1 VTGEDNP
8 QFVLHEYFTHHHH
21 FDFRFEKRGELKSWS
36 EEPEREKIAP
46 LKLPLVGKRWFF
58 YIFSCYWIIE
68 KIPIDVIRTR
78 SIARIHPARIIAPAR
93 ALLHLN
99 SHAIMTHP

>member
-1 VTGEDNP
+1 MTGEDNP

-46 LKLPLVGKRWFF
+46 LKNTPCLANGSFFLSSLVIG
-58 YIFSCYWIIE
+58 
-68 KIPIDVIRTR
+68 
-78 SIARIHPARIIAPAR
+78 
-93 ALLHLN
+93 
-99 SHAIMTHP
+99 